1 MYARKCYSRLN
12 SFQGSGRCRASLAE
26 PSRSARS
33 LRGLTLGGRGLG
45 DVTSIQE
52 QIAAMANQYGIP
64 PSIALAVAQ
73 IESSFNP
80 AAIGPVTSSG
90 QSATGLFQ
98 LMPGTASDMG
108 VNPSDPS
115 QNIQGG
121 VNYLAQLYAQFG
133 NWTQALEAYNAGP
146 NGNLNAVSG
155 YASSVLAAQPAYTS
169 FDSSSVSDSSGVDLS
184 SVSSLL
190 PDLSDS
196 SGMLPWVLVGL
207 AAAGLIY
214 AVSP

>member
-1 MYARKCYSRLN
+1 MLSVKCYNPRQGLFMYARTWYGGLGRSRRGFSL
-12 SFQGSGRCRASLAE
+12 GR
-26 PSRSARS
+26 
-33 LRGLTLGGRGLG
+33 RGLG
-45 DVTSIQE
+45 DTSSIQS

-73 IESSFNP
+73 IESGFN
-80 AAIGPVTSSG
+80 
-90 QSATGLFQ
+90 QSAVNAGGDTGVMQ
-98 LMPGTASDMG
+98 ISPPTAVTLG
-108 VNPSDPS
+108 IDPTDLN

-121 VNYLAQLYAQFG
+121 VSYLAQLYNQFG
-133 NWTQALEAYNAGP
+133 DWATALAAYNCGP
-146 NGNLNAVSG
+146 GNPQGCTG

-190 PDLSDS
+190 PDSSDS
-196 SGMLPWVLVGL
+196 SGMLPWLLLGL

-214 AVSP
+214 AVTP